1 MSTDE
6 AAEAAGKLGE
16 ALEYVERARGYL
28 YNFHH
33 HIGHADL
40 MLDDVIEGLEK
51 GGHSDLVEM
60 IRTQVYGRDVIE
72 DRWTYQV
79 VDEFDDGYY
88 AAWRAG
94 DRGRAGEGARRRS
107 PRARGRSQEAPRSVV
122 GQWVPS
128 TRRRA
133 GARPFGC

>member
-40 MLDDVIEGLEK
+40 MLDEVIEGLEK
-51 GGHSDLVEM
+51 SGHSDLVEM
-60 IRTQVYGRDVIE
+60 IRTQVYGRDVLE

-88 AAWRAG
+88 AAWREVTAAVREKVPG
-94 DRGRAGEGARRRS
+94 GGRHEH
-107 PRARGRSQEAPRSVV
+107 EAELK
-122 GQWVPS
+122 
-128 TRRRA
+128 RRRA
-133 GARPFGC
+133 P

>member
-1 MSTDE
+1 MSIDE

-33 HIGHADL
+33 HFGHADL
-40 MLDDVIEGLEK
+40 MLDEVIEGLEK

-60 IRTQVYGRDVIE
+60 IRSQVYGRDVLE

-88 AAWRAG
+88 AAWRAVTAAVRETVPG
-94 DRGRAGEGARRRS
+94 GGRHEH
-107 PRARGRSQEAPRSVV
+107 EAALK
-122 GQWVPS
+122 
-128 TRRRA
+128 RRRA
-133 GARPFGC
+133 P